1 MEIIQSALKIENL
14 IKETDYLFE
23 KLNKSNN
30 ILLKNI
36 IKIEEHI
43 SKLDLLINEYF
54 TRIQSIG
61 NENKRSLLNY
71 LNNNYKEKND
81 LEIEFKNRQIEI
93 LNQISELIKNM
104 KADIYNNGIS
114 IEKIKDLKHNI
125 NTLKSMIEKDIMLNI
140 ELNKKPPVEKIKYVY
155 DIPPQLINN
164 LNSAFQNVCM
174 AKEGIEK
181 IKVFDDIINNLQQ
194 IQ

>member
-14 IKETDYLFE
+14 IKETEYIFE

-54 TRIQSIG
+54 TKIQSIG

-114 IEKIKDLKHNI
+114 IEKIKDLKNNI

>member
-14 IKETDYLFE
+14 IKETEDIFE

-54 TRIQSIG
+54 TKIQSIG

-93 LNQISELIKNM
+93 LNQISESIKNM

-114 IEKIKDLKHNI
+114 IEKIKDLKDNI